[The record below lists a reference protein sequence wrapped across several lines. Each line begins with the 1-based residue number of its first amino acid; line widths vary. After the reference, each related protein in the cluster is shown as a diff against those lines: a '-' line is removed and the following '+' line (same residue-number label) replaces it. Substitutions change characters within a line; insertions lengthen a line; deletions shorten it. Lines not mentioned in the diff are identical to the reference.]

1 MENLAKCKK
10 AYWAAKSNAKQ
21 RGKEWKFTQEE
32 WIGWWEERLGANW
45 LEKRGTRNGSSY
57 VMGRIGDT
65 GPYSP
70 ENTKC
75 ITNSENG
82 YDRRI
87 NGVAA
92 RGEQKSNLTE
102 KQVREIYF
110 STDSL
115 KVLSQRYPVG
125 MGGIQCIKRGSS
137 WKHLTK
143 ELGPAHRNKRGAPT
157 KVKIIKPRKNRKIGI
172 PFSEK

>member
-1 MENLAKCKK
+1 MFPLGEWNHLTLAS
-10 AYWAAKSNAKQ
+10 AGEATASVRAMLRRRERRMGRYYARRPS
-21 RGKEWKFTQEE
+21 RG
-32 WIGWWEERLGANW
+32 N
-45 LEKRGTRNGSSY
+45 SY